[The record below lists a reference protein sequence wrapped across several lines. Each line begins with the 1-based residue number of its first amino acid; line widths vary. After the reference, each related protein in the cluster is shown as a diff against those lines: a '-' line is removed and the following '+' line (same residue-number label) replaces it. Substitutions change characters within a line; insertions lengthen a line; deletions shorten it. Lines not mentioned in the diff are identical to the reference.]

1 MGVFNES
8 HVRVGTPAVVFVGSV
23 KIEITDGGV
32 VNKFHI
38 HAIGNPFVA
47 DMVGPEFVYV
57 LAGGAYGFKAVAAF
71 DQVRVHIVNREVA
84 VDVVPRTFVTAHGNG
99 CSTEICAT
107 THAHK
112 ALVGFCGNPV
122 APRLQIFA
130 FLHNL
135 HAGFGEVA
143 AAVRFESDAVERVG
157 LAGHAILFGTCRLA
171 PSAAFAFGFGNG
183 VAELPKVVS
192 AFGHE
197 NRDRIVAL
205 QVLADAC
212 GIACNDDF
220 ACVATCCGYAK
231 AFGFH
236 VEREKEHCCWVG
248 FIACPN
254 PFRLCVCGE
263 IFERTATRELV
274 VCVRKRCGAS
284 PLREVAALVFPGVV
298 ADNGL

>member
-8 HVRVGTPAVVFVGSV
+8 HVRVGTPAVVFIGTV
-23 KIEITDGGV
+23 KIKIADGGV

-84 VDVVPRTFVTAHGNG
+84 VDVVPRTFVTAHGDG
-99 CSTEICAT
+99 CSAEICAT
-107 THAHK
+107 AHAHET
-112 ALVGFCGNPV
+112 LVRLGGNPV
-122 APRLQIFA
+122 FPLLQVFA
-130 FLHNL
+130 FFHNL
-135 HAGFGEVA
+135 HAGFTEATATV
-143 AAVRFESDAVERVG
+143 FLECNAVESIG
-157 LAGHAILFGTCRLA
+157 LAGNAVLFVARFFAPGTA
-171 PSAAFAFGFGNG
+171 SAVG
-183 VAELPKVVS
+183 VGCCIAELPKVVS

-220 ACVATCCGYAK
+220 ACVATRCGDTEAL
-231 AFGFH
+231 GFH
-236 VEREKEHCCWVG
+236 VEREK
-248 FIACPN
+248 
-254 PFRLCVCGE
+254 
-263 IFERTATRELV
+263 
-274 VCVRKRCGAS
+274 
-284 PLREVAALVFPGVV
+284 
-298 ADNGL
+298 

>member
-84 VDVVPRTFVTAHGNG
+84 VDVVPRTFVTAHGDG
-99 CSTEICAT
+99 CSAEICAT
-107 THAHK
+107 AHAHET
-112 ALVGFCGNPV
+112 LVRLGGNPV

-143 AAVRFESDAVERVG
+143 ATVRLECDAVERIG
-157 LAGHAILFGTCRLA
+157 LAGDAVFLSAGGLA
-171 PSAAFAFGFGNG
+171 PGAAFAFGFGNG

-220 ACVATCCGYAK
+220 ACVATRCGDTEAL
-231 AFGFH
+231 GFH
-236 VEREKEHCCWVG
+236 VEREK
-248 FIACPN
+248 
-254 PFRLCVCGE
+254 
-263 IFERTATRELV
+263 
-274 VCVRKRCGAS
+274 
-284 PLREVAALVFPGVV
+284 
-298 ADNGL
+298 